1 MPEADAID
9 EVDDPVTVS
18 TLVSDLR
25 ELGVGAGD
33 TLLVHSSLSSL
44 GWVAGGPPAVVDALQ
59 EVLTEDGTLVMPT
72 HSFQYSDPSWWENP
86 PVPDHWVDIIREE
99 RPPFRP
105 EVTPT
110 RGMGAIPE
118 CLRNYPGVRRSNHPT
133 SSFAAW
139 GAGAEE
145 VTEDHSPSFG
155 LGDGSPLAR
164 VYDRGGKVLLVGV
177 GYDRNT
183 SLHLA
188 EMRADIDLEEETY
201 AFPLVR
207 DGERVSVEYTDA
219 TTSTEDFEAV
229 GEAFEAEIGATK
241 GTVGAAECTLIDQ
254 PSLVDFA
261 ESWFE
266 ANR

>member
-1 MPEADAID
+1 MTEADAID
-9 EVDDPVTVS
+9 KVDDPVTIS
-18 TLVSDLR
+18 TLVSDFQD
-25 ELGVGAGD
+25 LGVNAGD

-44 GWVAGGPPAVVDALQ
+44 GWVAGDAPAVVDALQ

-72 HSFQYSDPSWWENP
+72 HSFQYSDPEWWESP
-86 PVPDHWVDIIREE
+86 PVPDHWVEIIREE

-118 CLRNYPGVRRSNHPT
+118 CFRNYPGVLRSNHPT

-145 VTEDHSPSFG
+145 VTSNHSPSYG
-155 LGDGSPLAR
+155 LGDESPLAR
-164 VYDRGGKVLLVGV
+164 VYDRGGKVLLLGV

-188 EMRADIDLEEETY
+188 EMRADIDLEEVNY

-207 DGERVSVEYTDA
+207 DGERVSVEYTDVM
-219 TTSTEDFEAV
+219 TNTEDFEAV
-229 GEAFEAEIGATK
+229 GAAFEAEIGATK
-241 GTVGAAECTLIDQ
+241 GEVGAAECTLIDQ
-254 PSLVDFA
+254 PALVDFA
-261 ESWFE
+261 VSWFE
-266 ANR
+266 SNR